1 MELAIASPNT
11 LYCDIRSR
19 DSIAFDVI
27 AIIAIRAV
35 CFCCFLENSHRE
47 NIFARPKGS
56 KPIK

>member
-27 AIIAIRAV
+27 AIRAV
-35 CFCCFLENSHRE
+35 FFCCLLENSHRE

-56 KPIK
+56 KPIR